1 MKSKPLA
8 NKKWGRL
15 EKICFMICAIYLV
28 TAGVFYYAAAVD
40 WDVQGAEVTL
50 MASTANLGV
59 LVGDVV
65 IEQQVVANTQTID
78 RVEPTFDFMGEVQ
91 DKEVTVELLQAE
103 QVLGSKTV
111 CLADLQ
117 PNQFQPIA
125 FDVPV
130 KIKADKEVLIRITLN
145 ELTPKN
151 AVTLCYGN
159 GVATARGLIA
169 LENGGTFSLNGAPIQ
184 GSLAMRII
192 GHSYYHMSRVYLM
205 LAAGMFV
212 LLVAML
218 FWQVRKYRSGKR
230 SFIIQIALVLDKYRY
245 LMKQMVSRDFNVKYK
260 RSVLGVI
267 WSFLNPLLTMLV
279 QYFVFAGLFKNN
291 VDNFL
296 VYLLTGIVTFSYF
309 NEAASMGLNAIVGN
323 ASLITKVYVPKFIY
337 AVVPVL
343 SATINMLFSLIPL
356 IVIMLINGIAFTKA
370 LLLLP
375 VGILFI
381 MTFSI
386 GMSLILSTS
395 MVFFRDTK
403 FLWGVISM
411 LWNFLT
417 PIFYSEAIIP
427 ARFIGLYRMNPMYQ
441 FVYFMRTIIIGGVSP
456 NPMTY
461 LYCTAAAVGTLLVGL
476 YLFRRNQD
484 KFVFNL

>member
-1 MKSKPLA
+1 MNGRPLM
-8 NKKWGRL
+8 NKKLGRL
-15 EKICFMICAIYLV
+15 EKICYMICAIYLV
-28 TAGVFYYAAAVD
+28 AAGLFYYAAAVG
-40 WDVQGAEVTL
+40 WDMQGAEVKL
-50 MASTANLGV
+50 MDPGANLGV
-59 LVGDVV
+59 LVGDTV
-65 IEQQVVANTQTID
+65 IEQRIIPKTQTID
-78 RVEPTFDFMGEVQ
+78 RIAPYLGVLGDVQ
-91 DKEVTVELLQAE
+91 GKEITVELLQAN
-103 QVLGSKTV
+103 QVLGSRTV
-111 CLADLQ
+111 DLSGLGTE
-117 PNQFQPIA
+117 QFRDISFSA
-125 FDVPV
+125 SV
-130 KIKADKEVLIRITLN
+130 KVAQNEEAVVRITLKG
-145 ELTPKN
+145 LTAEN
-151 AVTLCYGN
+151 AVTVYYGN
-159 GVATARGLIA
+159 GVATARGLIS
-169 LENGGTFSLNGAPIQ
+169 LEGDMRFTVNGEPVQGA
-184 GSLAMRII
+184 LAMKVI
-192 GHSYYHMSRVYLM
+192 GRSYFHMSRIYLM
-205 LAAGMFV
+205 IAAGIFV
-212 LLVAML
+212 LLVAAL
-218 FWQVRKYRSGKR
+218 VWQVRKYRSGKR